1 VCVTYIR
8 LTSKLDEVISD
19 DEKVDRKDLFTL
31 MGQMHYIYPNHVT
44 QNLCRVLSVLAIY
57 AFPGILI
64 LKIYI

>member
-1 VCVTYIR
+1 MCVPYIC